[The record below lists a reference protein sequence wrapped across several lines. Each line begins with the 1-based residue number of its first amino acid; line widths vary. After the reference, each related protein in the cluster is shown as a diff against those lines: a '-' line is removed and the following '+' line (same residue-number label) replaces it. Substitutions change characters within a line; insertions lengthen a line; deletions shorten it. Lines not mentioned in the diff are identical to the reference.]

1 MEIFW
6 YFPIGSSANLSDKF
20 PYNEGESWNLSQRL
34 NILQIGK
41 CLKISIQEETF
52 HYVELVRLSK

>member
-20 PYNEGESWNLSQRL
+20 PYNKGESWNLSQRL